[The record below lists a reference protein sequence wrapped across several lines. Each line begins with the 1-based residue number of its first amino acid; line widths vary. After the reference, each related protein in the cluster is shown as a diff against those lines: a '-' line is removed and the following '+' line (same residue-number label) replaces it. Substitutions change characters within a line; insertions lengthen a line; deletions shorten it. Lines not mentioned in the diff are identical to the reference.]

1 MPAALAPGTVE
12 TPDPRSIPLFSMKF
26 SLFSIPLLAAAVTTL
41 LPAARSR
48 SQMLAPTS
56 TDPMTELQELQ
67 TANEDLL
74 KRQDAT
80 LKDLADMTDQANE
93 VRIFSRRG

>member
-1 MPAALAPGTVE
+1 MRAVPVPATVK
-12 TPDPRSIPLFSMKF
+12 TRHLRFTPLFPMKL
-26 SLFSIPLLAAAVTTL
+26 SLFSIPLLAAAIVIS

-48 SQMLAPTS
+48 SQMLTPAS
-56 TDPMTELQELQ
+56 TDPMTELQDLQ
-67 TANEDLL
+67 TANDDLL

-80 LKDLADMTDQANE
+80 LKDLSDMTDQANE